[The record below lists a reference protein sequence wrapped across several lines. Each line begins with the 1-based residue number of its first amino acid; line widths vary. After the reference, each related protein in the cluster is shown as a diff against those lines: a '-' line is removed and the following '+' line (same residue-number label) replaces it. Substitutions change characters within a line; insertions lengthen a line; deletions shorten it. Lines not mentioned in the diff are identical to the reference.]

1 MWRPE
6 IDFENGFSSPTLT
19 EKETKIMS
27 TPSMTIPAA
36 NTRTQSA
43 TDELPKT
50 MRAIVAYAPGDYRL
64 ETVPV
69 PRAGADDI
77 IIKVEAC
84 GICAG
89 DIKSYVGAESFW
101 GGNGQPPY
109 IKAPMIPGHEFV
121 GHVVELGENVARKG
135 EVKIGDRLIS
145 EQIVPCWECRF
156 CKRGEYWMC
165 EKHDVYGFQNNVNGG
180 FAEYMRYPKESINH
194 QVPQDLPL
202 EKAIL
207 VEPFACSA
215 WCVKRADIQLDD
227 VVVLAGA
234 GTLGLGMVGCARL
247 RNPKKL
253 VVLDTRPER
262 LELAKK
268 FGADIVMNPLEE
280 DVVKIVKEMT
290 GGYGCDIYIEATGHP
305 NAVIQGL
312 QMIRKLGR
320 FVEFSVFSHDVT
332 VDWSIISD
340 RKQLD
345 ILGVHLGPYC
355 YPFVIDA
362 IGDGRLPTEG
372 VVTHRLPLEEYEKG
386 FEMMK
391 KGEKSLKI
399 LLEP

>member
-1 MWRPE
+1 MSSATVTAPE
-6 IDFENGFSSPTLT
+6 KASH
-19 EKETKIMS
+19 
-27 TPSMTIPAA
+27 PAA
-36 NTRTQSA
+36 AQGK
-43 TDELPKT
+43 LPET
-50 MRAIVAYAPGDYRL
+50 MRAVVAYAPGDYRL

-69 PRAGADDI
+69 PRAGADEI
-77 IIKVEAC
+77 IVKVEAC

-109 IKAPMIPGHEFV
+109 IKAPMIPGHEFL
-121 GHVVELGENVARKG
+121 GHVVEMGENVARKG
-135 EVKIGDRLIS
+135 SVKLGDRLIS

-180 FAEYMRYPKESINH
+180 FAEYMRYPKEGINH
-194 QVPQDLPL
+194 QVPQDLPI

-207 VEPFACSA
+207 IEPYACSA
-215 WCVKRADIQLDD
+215 WCVKRANIQWDD

-234 GTLGLGMVGCARL
+234 GTLGLGMVGAAKL
-247 RNPKKL
+247 HSPKKL
-253 VVLDTRPER
+253 VVMDTKPDR

-268 FGADIVMNPLEE
+268 FGADLVLNPLND
-280 DVVKIVKEMT
+280 DVVKIVKDMT
-290 GGYGCDIYIEATGHP
+290 NGYGCDVFIEATGHP
-305 NAVIQGL
+305 NAVVQGL

-345 ILGVHLGPYC
+345 ILGVHLAPYC

-386 FEMMK
+386 IAMMK
-391 KGEKSLKI
+391 KGDKSLKI